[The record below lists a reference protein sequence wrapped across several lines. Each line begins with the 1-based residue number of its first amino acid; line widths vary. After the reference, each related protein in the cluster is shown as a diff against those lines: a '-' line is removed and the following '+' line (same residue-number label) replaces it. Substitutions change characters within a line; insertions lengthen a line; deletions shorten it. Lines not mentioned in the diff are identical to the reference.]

1 MLIHALDPVYI
12 AIKASYTSIRETI
25 NLADVIHGTI
35 SGIDGVGG
43 IETLG
48 MYRVGLAETKN
59 VNWSESQPYNM
70 PRPGHII
77 HRSSKNKILI
87 IDNSLTSLL

>member
-1 MLIHALDPVYI
+1 MLIHALDPVYV

-48 MYRVGLAETKN
+48 KYRVGLAETEN
-59 VNWSESQPYNM
+59 INWSEVN
-70 PRPGHII
+70 RII
-77 HRSSKNKILI
+77 CLVLGILFT
-87 IDNSLTSLL
+87 DLEK

>member
-1 MLIHALDPVYI
+1 MIHALDPVYV
-12 AIKASYTSIRETI
+12 AIKASYTSIRDTI

-48 MYRVGLAETKN
+48 KYRVGLPKPKTLT
-59 VNWSESQPYNM
+59 WSESQLYNM
-70 PRPGHII
+70 LVLGYNTQIL
-77 HRSSKNKILI
+77 KNRIF
-87 IDNSLTSLL
+87 DC